1 MRGACPL
8 STLPVMGYL
17 SFRKSISAVEVL
29 SQADKA
35 YCSLTKKAA
44 FGAQHNRQRVHS
56 VCIEPG
62 GGYAMTAFLLWGKA
76 ERELPRRKTS
86 LAACRRRHTNGYND
100 TRALDALKAS
110 CAAPISM
117 GRGETP
123 VRLQL
128 TTARFCL
135 ISHIVQ
141 AGAHILYYA
150 ANREGKKMID
160 KLQLQQ
166 MRNVDITQVD
176 RSTLIDIRNI
186 HIDSSLPAAKKMQS
200 YLEQIVNPYCF
211 LCGDTPVRIR
221 FVAEDRTLK
230 QSLCDYF
237 LSLK

>member
-1 MRGACPL
+1 
-8 STLPVMGYL
+8 
-17 SFRKSISAVEVL
+17 
-29 SQADKA
+29 
-35 YCSLTKKAA
+35 
-44 FGAQHNRQRVHS
+44 
-56 VCIEPG
+56 
-62 GGYAMTAFLLWGKA
+62 MTTFPSRGKA
-76 ERELPRRKTS
+76 ERELPRRKTG
-86 LAACRRRHTNGYND
+86 LAACGRRHTDGYND
-100 TRALDALKAS
+100 TRALNALKALR
-110 CAAPISM
+110 AAPISM

-150 ANREGKKMID
+150 ANREGKKMIT

-176 RSTLIDIRNI
+176 RSTLVDIRNI

-200 YLEQIVNPYCF
+200 YFEQIVNPYCF